1 MVEVS
6 SLAAT
11 VVGVNAT
18 PTVPEDGDKS
28 DSVKATVPRDLL
40 ILTEQVQAIYRAS
53 YAVAGAHA
61 LVATLL
67 FLGLHEPGNH
77 MLLSVWAVGM
87 GLMVVAYIW
96 SGYIFKRISPGPEAS
111 PLWARRRVILGL
123 AAGVLWGGA
132 GAFLFPAGDIA
143 GQALLSLVLIGFAA
157 GSLTSSAS
165 YLPANDALVVPM
177 LVPFAIRTGMEGT
190 KTGII
195 VGILLAIYLG
205 FILNGARN
213 INRVLI
219 ESLRR
224 RFENIDLIS
233 ALTVEKAVAE
243 QARQSAESAN
253 RAKSQFL
260 AAASHDLRQPLHAL
274 GLFAAALEEKI
285 RYPEVL
291 SIVNNITASIAALEA
306 LFNELLD
313 VSKLDAGVI
322 VPAWTNFPLQPLFDR
337 ITAEYGPL
345 AREKKLTL
353 TIMPTRLVV
362 YSDLILLE
370 RILHNLVSNAIRYT
384 STGGVVVGVRRCA
397 NQARLEI
404 WDTGPGIP
412 EDQQDKVFEEFYQVG
427 NSERDRSKGLGLGL
441 AIVRRLTQ
449 LLNHTLHLDSRI
461 AKGSVFRVAA
471 PIGRLE
477 KVPQTIVAETEEQDD
492 NLSGK
497 YILLMD
503 DERAVREGMAALLT
517 EWGCRITVVGSIQ
530 ESMQVVEAGG
540 LIPDL
545 IIADY
550 RLREGV
556 TGADAIRQ
564 LQSAYGSNIPG
575 VLITGDTAPD
585 RILEAKASGYYL
597 LHKPVVPGRL
607 RVFLNLMLR
616 EVDR

>member
-6 SLAAT
+6 SLEAT
-11 VVGVNAT
+11 AVVVSTT
-18 PTVPEDGDKS
+18 PIVSEHGDKS
-28 DSVKATVPRDLL
+28 GSANAVVPRDIL

-53 YAVAGAHA
+53 YSVAGAHA

-67 FLGLHEPGNH
+67 FLGLHEPDNH
-77 MLLSVWAVGM
+77 VLISFWAIGM
-87 GLMVVAYIW
+87 CLMVAAYIW
-96 SGYIFKRISPGPEAS
+96 SGYAFKRASPGPESS
-111 PLWARRRVILGL
+111 PIWARRRVILGWV
-123 AAGVLWGGA
+123 AGVLWGGA

-143 GQALLSLVLIGFAA
+143 GQALLSLMLIGFAA

-165 YLPANDALVVPM
+165 YLPANDALVIPM

-195 VGILLAIYLG
+195 VGVLLAIYLG

-243 QARQSAESAN
+243 HARQSAESAN

-322 VPAWTNFPLQPLFDR
+322 VPAWVNFPLQPLFDR
-337 ITAEYGPL
+337 ITVEYGPL
-345 AREKKLTL
+345 AKEKNLTL
-353 TIMPTRLVV
+353 TIMPTRVV
-362 YSDLILLE
+362 LYSDPLLLE

-384 STGGVVVGVRRCA
+384 SSGRVVLGVRYCA
-397 NQARLEI
+397 NHARLEI

-412 EDQQDKVFEEFYQVG
+412 MDQQDKVFEEFYQVG

-449 LLNHTLHLDSRI
+449 LLNHTLHLNSRVG
-461 AKGSVFRVAA
+461 KGSVFRVMV
-471 PIGRLE
+471 PIGKFDKIPE
-477 KVPQTIVAETEEQDD
+477 PIVIETEERDEH
-492 NLSGK
+492 LSGK

-517 EWGCRITVVGSIQ
+517 EWGCKITVVGSIQ
-530 ESMQVVEAGG
+530 EGMQVVGAGG
-540 LIPDL
+540 RVPDL

-564 LQSAYGSNIPG
+564 LQGAYGGNIPG

-616 EVDR
+616 GEGR